1 MDHILAAL
9 QDAAALEAD
18 LRGAENFLRQQE
30 VDLAG
35 VSQQAAA
42 SLRLAEDRYEA
53 GLESLVLGF
62 ANTVVYAEHCREA
75 RSRRE
80 EESML
85 KHLCH
90 SSSTICTDIAF
101 VVASRNQCRHARHIH
116 NRICE
121 PEYLVTV
128 LESQRRSLESESQLL
143 TIRRSILDTRIDLHL
158 ALGGGF
164 DTDQTLFRDFLST
177 SDEVSEETL
186 RRYGLRF
193 EDVANAATRSSLDM
207 PG

>member
-1 MDHILAAL
+1 
-9 QDAAALEAD
+9 LEAD

-80 EESML
+80 EESLLLDDM
-85 KHLCH
+85 H
-90 SSSTICTDIAF
+90 
-101 VVASRNQCRHARHIH
+101 RHR
-116 NRICE
+116 
-121 PEYLVTV
+121 
-128 LESQRRSLESESQLL
+128 
-143 TIRRSILDTRIDLHL
+143 
-158 ALGGGF
+158 
-164 DTDQTLFRDFLST
+164 
-177 SDEVSEETL
+177 L
-186 RRYGLRF
+186 RRRF
-193 EDVANAATRSSLDM
+193 AKSVPSRS
-207 PG
+207 PHT

>member
-75 RSRRE
+75 RSRRFVTPPRRYAPT
-80 EESML
+80 SP
-85 KHLCH
+85 
-90 SSSTICTDIAF
+90 SSSLREISAVTLATYITVFA
-101 VVASRNQCRHARHIH
+101 NQ
-116 NRICE
+116 
-121 PEYLVTV
+121 
-128 LESQRRSLESESQLL
+128 
-143 TIRRSILDTRIDLHL
+143 
-158 ALGGGF
+158 
-164 DTDQTLFRDFLST
+164 ST
-177 SDEVSEETL
+177 
-186 RRYGLRF
+186 
-193 EDVANAATRSSLDM
+193 
-207 PG
+207 